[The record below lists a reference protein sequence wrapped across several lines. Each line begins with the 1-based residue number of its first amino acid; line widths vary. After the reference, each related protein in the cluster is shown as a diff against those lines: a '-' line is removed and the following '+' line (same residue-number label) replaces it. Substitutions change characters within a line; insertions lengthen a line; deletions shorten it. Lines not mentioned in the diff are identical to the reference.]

1 VAITLKNRCKNQ
13 IGFTL
18 IEAMVVVTI
27 MAILA
32 GMGSYIGSDFI
43 ANAQRREAREQL
55 HAAFQKAR
63 AMAVGNISASDG
75 GVAVT
80 LMCLGTDSVLRV
92 FALDTT
98 VSPVVNLPT
107 VCDDSGP
114 APRWQ
119 TKVAGGSA
127 MQVVDPGTS
136 PATNWGCMALD
147 NRGRSIALTLNAIAC
162 SQPAQVRLIRG
173 GVSTD
178 FTWL

>member
-1 VAITLKNRCKNQ
+1 MVMTLTKRCKNQ
-13 IGFTL
+13 LGFTL
-18 IEAMVVVTI
+18 IEAMVVVAI

-43 ANAQRREAREQL
+43 ANAQRREAREQM

-63 AMAVGNISASDG
+63 AMAVGNISASDSD
-75 GVAVT
+75 VAVT

-92 FALDTT
+92 FARDTT
-98 VSPVVNLPT
+98 ASPVVNLPT

-114 APRWQ
+114 TARWQ

-127 MQVVDPGTS
+127 MQVVDPATS
-136 PATNWGCMALD
+136 PATNWSCMALD
-147 NRGRSIALTLNAIAC
+147 SRGRFIVLTLNATAC

>member
-1 VAITLKNRCKNQ
+1 MAMTLTYPCKRQ
-13 IGFTL
+13 LGFTL
-18 IEAMVVVTI
+18 IEVMVIVAI

-63 AMAVGNISASDG
+63 AAAVGNISASDN
-75 GVAVT
+75 GVAVA

-92 FALDTT
+92 FTLDIDTT
-98 VSPVVNLPT
+98 ISLPT
-107 VCDDSGP
+107 TCDDSGP
-114 APRWQ
+114 AARWQ
-119 TKVAGGSA
+119 AKLAGGSA
-127 MQVVDPGTS
+127 MQVVNPGTS
-136 PATNWGCMALD
+136 PATSWSCMALD
-147 NRGRSIALTLNAIAC
+147 NRGRSIALTLNTTAC